1 MCPPQ
6 LRIPGCMLNITVGQ
20 SYLYLFLLFLTAGIL
35 YGAFSMFLS
44 QSLGNRSAATAIMV
58 MGLFLSMLNVPEK
71 LGVISKIWSYLLG
84 AYIGS
89 WTFTKYRLVFVF
101 GKNFNN
107 LQAAPIF
114 WLLAS
119 ATFLGI
125 AKAAYRHYQVLG
137 K

>member
-1 MCPPQ
+1 MSAEYHRGAVVSVPVSAVSDRGNP
-6 LRIPGCMLNITVGQ
+6 LRGVFYVSVPDSGKSLRGDGDYGHGAV
-20 SYLYLFLLFLTAGIL
+20 SVHAERAGEA
-35 YGAFSMFLS
+35 G
-44 QSLGNRSAATAIMV
+44 G
-58 MGLFLSMLNVPEK
+58 
-71 LGVISKIWSYLLG
+71 ISKIWSYLPG

-89 WTFTKYRLVFVF
+89 WTFTEYRLVFVF

-119 ATFLGI
+119 AAFLGI